1 MKRRPRAFILP
12 LTVLLCFLML
22 LVAFVLQDQSR
33 RQLRFASL
41 QVRAE
46 QAAQAADA
54 GLALALQT
62 LAGNPSYMG
71 SASQALAEGPETYS
85 ISVLQAGAGMPDGQT
100 VPAGCLFVLASGA
113 SLGNAQARSGALIKV
128 GNSGSKG
135 LPGIYGAS
143 VRLSGG
149 SFTDSY
155 NSAKGAY
162 ASGSKNGS
170 ILTNSTAA
178 GSVVIEGASQV
189 FGPIAIGPKGN
200 LDPNNSGGTTMNSGY
215 TVWRDWSTSYVSSS
229 MQSSPKD
236 MPAVKLPAAVGKS
249 SVSMGWGS
257 HSLAPGSYDQVSLGN
272 AGTLT
277 LKPGVYVM
285 NSFSING
292 GAVIQVSG
300 EGPVQIYLAKSFSLN
315 NGAVVSKSSVSSSLL
330 QINLAEGSSYDQQG
344 GTQLTGV
351 VYGPN
356 ATLNLSNGSSIFGSF
371 SGNKVKI
378 SGASWVHYDEAL
390 SEFSLG
396 GGSGSPGPSG
406 VSVLFRQRW

>member
-1 MKRRPRAFILP
+1 
-12 LTVLLCFLML
+12 ML

-33 RQLRFASL
+33 KQLRFASL

-62 LAGNPSYMG
+62 LASNPSYTG
-71 SASQALAEGPETYS
+71 SASQTLAEGPETYS
-85 ISVLQAGAGMPDGQT
+85 ISVLQAGSGMPDGQT
-100 VPAGCLFVLASGA
+100 VPSGCLFVLASGT
-113 SLGNAQARSGALIKV
+113 SLGNARARSGALIKV
-128 GNSGSKG
+128 GSSGSKG
-135 LPGIYGAS
+135 LPGVYGAS

-149 SFTDSY
+149 SFIDSY

-200 LDPNNSGGTTMNSGY
+200 LDPNNSGGTTMNSSY
-215 TVWRDWSTSYVSSS
+215 TVWRDWSTSYGSSS
-229 MQSSPKD
+229 MQSAPKD
-236 MPAVKLPAAVGKS
+236 MPAVTLPAAVGKS

-257 HSLAPGSYDQVSLGN
+257 NNLAPGSYDQVSIGN

-277 LKPGVYVM
+277 LKPGRYVM

-300 EGPVQIYLAKSFSLN
+300 EGPVQIYVAKSFSLS
-315 NGAVVSKSSVSSSLL
+315 NGAVVSKSNVSSSLL
-330 QINLAEGSSYDQQG
+330 QINMAEGSSYDQQG

-396 GGSGSPGPSG
+396 GGSGSAGPSG